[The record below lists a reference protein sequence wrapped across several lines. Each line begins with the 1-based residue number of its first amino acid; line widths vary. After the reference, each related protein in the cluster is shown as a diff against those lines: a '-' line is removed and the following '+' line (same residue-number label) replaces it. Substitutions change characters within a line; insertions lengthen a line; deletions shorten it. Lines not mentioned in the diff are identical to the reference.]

1 MPLNTR
7 NNHKIMKQKIILGI
21 ASLMM
26 AISAGAQSL
35 RLHGRVIHE
44 GQPVANAQVTEIN
57 SSYRVINQAVT
68 DKSGYF
74 TMPASGEKTYI
85 RVTSHGM
92 KRFTRKI
99 GKQYSWEINMQKE
112 SDTYLKLKVKGS
124 IESTKLLVGVA
135 HGREL
140 PQIVWVQHLTDNT
153 FALVVPVKTNTLV
166 EQYPAG
172 RKTVVRNTNSRIMAT
187 AINIESVSPEEGLP
201 ETYTP
206 FLTDKF
212 NNPNNDEFSPS
223 GNTSEYYVYPRFLF
237 TKKDLEYL
245 IDHSREI
252 SEFCIDNA
260 EGDNYWRYYTSR
272 HFAKELQKI
281 LKNLLK

>member
-1 MPLNTR
+1 
-7 NNHKIMKQKIILGI
+7 MKQKIILGI

-44 GQPVANAQVTEIN
+44 GQPVANAHVTEIN

-112 SDTYLKLKVKGS
+112 SDAYLEQKVKSS
-124 IESTKLLVGVA
+124 IESTKLLVGFA

-140 PQIVWVQHLTDNT
+140 PQLVWVEHLTDTT

-166 EQYPAG
+166 EQYPTG
-172 RKTVVRNTNSRIMAT
+172 RKIVVQNINSRIIAT
-187 AINIESVSPEEGLP
+187 ATNIENVSPEEGLP

-206 FLTDKF
+206 FLSDKF
-212 NNPNNDEFSPS
+212 NNPYNDEFSSS
-223 GNTSEYYVYPRFLF
+223 GNTSDYYAYPRFLF
-237 TKKDLEYL
+237 TKNDLEYL
-245 IDHSREI
+245 IDHSKEI
-252 SEFCIDNA
+252 SVFCIDNA